1 MAVVVMSWA
10 VFVYLK
16 TKLCSGQA
24 GRQMG
29 SELRRQDLVVMAS
42 EDTGMMAGGGRVQGK
57 MLT

>member
-1 MAVVVMSWA
+1 MSWA